1 MDLTYRQQVTF
12 TGALVGAAAGALLA
26 LMYANRSRGEDA
38 GEEKVSL
45 KFSDI
50 SRVALAVGALVRQ
63 INSLAERTDE

>member
-1 MDLTYRQQVTF
+1 MDLTYRQQVAL

-26 LMYANRSRGEDA
+26 IIYSNRSQGDEA
-38 GEEKVSL
+38 GEKVSL